1 MKITINK
8 NQKTQAFFPY
18 AGLSFLLYSFS
29 IPIPFYDQDIFRPAI
44 S

>member
-29 IPIPFYDQDIFRPAI
+29 IPFYDQDIFRPAI